1 MSRSLNVNVAP
12 GSRSVGLSLV
22 CARPRPV
29 PCTPSNEPG
38 PQTLHAMLRLIVPI
52 GRFSIIELAF
62 CPRCRMTRLR
72 PISWLPRISMGL
84 TIAQLSERLRCAE
97 CGGQL
102 QSVKPWRMEDV
113 IGMWGT
119 QDDGPPRRMSPCSEI
134 IGFGSSV
141 GFNLGYCAMHPKQD
155 MGQQIGDRI
164 FRLAVTKAPH
174 GSAWN

>member
-1 MSRSLNVNVAP
+1 MPHDEVEADQLAP
-12 GSRSVGLSLV
+12 SHLD
-22 CARPRPV
+22 
-29 PCTPSNEPG
+29 
-38 PQTLHAMLRLIVPI
+38 
-52 GRFSIIELAF
+52 
-62 CPRCRMTRLR
+62 
-72 PISWLPRISMGL
+72 GL

-174 GSAWN
+174 GSAWNENDCLVVRFGSLADVSNPHRDVRYVPLADVEAVAR